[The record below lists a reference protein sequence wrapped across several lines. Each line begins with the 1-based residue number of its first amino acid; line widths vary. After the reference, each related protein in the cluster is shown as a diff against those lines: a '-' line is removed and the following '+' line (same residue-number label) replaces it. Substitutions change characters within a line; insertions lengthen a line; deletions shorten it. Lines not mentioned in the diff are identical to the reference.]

1 MERKCSSTVRSTVV
15 TPLLWNSFIIAGER
29 DIGHRDNMFAA

>member
-1 MERKCSSTVRSTVV
+1 MERKCSSTVRRIAV
-15 TPLLWNSFIIAGER
+15 TPLFWNSFIIAGER